1 MSHQLMFSRLL
12 RYDMRQPGI
21 NVPITLKLG
30 NLYADIAAKLDT
42 GCTDCI
48 FERAHGEALELVIE
62 SGSLKRFR
70 TATGNFSA
78 YGHMVTL
85 AVEDFEF
92 ESLVYFAAD
101 DFFDRNV
108 VGQHGFL
115 NHLLVGLDDN
125 AGLMYLNDNADSFA
139 NG

>member
-1 MSHQLMFSRLL
+1 MLHQLEFARLL
-12 RYDMRQPGI
+12 HYDTRQPGI
-21 NVPITLKLG
+21 NIPITLKLG
-30 NLYADIAAKLDT
+30 DLYADVAAKLDT
-42 GCTDCI
+42 GCTDCV

-78 YGHMVTL
+78 HGHMVTL
-85 AVEDFEF
+85 AIEDFEF
-92 ESLVYFAAD
+92 EVMVYFAAD

-125 AGLMYLNDNADSFA
+125 TGRIFLNTNADSF
-139 NG
+139 

>member
-1 MSHQLMFSRLL
+1 MTHQLEFSRLL
-12 RYDMRQPGI
+12 RYDTRQPGI
-21 NVPITLKLG
+21 NVPVTLKLG
-30 NLYADIAAKLDT
+30 DLYADVAAKLDT
-42 GCTDCI
+42 GCTDCV

-62 SGSLKRFR
+62 SGDLKRFR

-78 YGHMVTL
+78 YGHMVRL
-85 AVEDFEF
+85 AVEEFEF
-92 ESLVYFAAD
+92 EALVYFAAD

-125 AGLMYLNDNADSFA
+125 AGRVFLNSNADSY
-139 NG
+139 